1 MSMIRKT
8 ITITE
13 QMDAWV
19 KDLIKAGKYGND
31 SEYFRDLI
39 RNDQN
44 KEDGLDAL
52 RALLVE
58 GEVSGISDNS
68 ITEIWDE
75 AEEWYQSKNA

>member
-58 GEVSGISDNS
+58 GEVSGVSDNT

-75 AEEWYQSKNA
+75 AEQWYQSKNA